1 MEQTAAETF
10 KKRCRMLWW
19 SQSAHCV
26 PVQGGCSRLQQLHP
40 MVCMRLMKTIGSAA
54 GAVLAA
60 LLLSLQ
66 MHSLGMHFHNLA
78 SSEIKCTLKQGNL
91 VYETLYHSTF

>member
-1 MEQTAAETF
+1 MQNALVE
-10 KKRCRMLWW
+10 
-19 SQSAHCV
+19 
-26 PVQGGCSRLQQLHP
+26 PVGTLCSCTGWLQQAAAAASHGLHAAYED
-40 MVCMRLMKTIGSAA
+40 CIGSAA